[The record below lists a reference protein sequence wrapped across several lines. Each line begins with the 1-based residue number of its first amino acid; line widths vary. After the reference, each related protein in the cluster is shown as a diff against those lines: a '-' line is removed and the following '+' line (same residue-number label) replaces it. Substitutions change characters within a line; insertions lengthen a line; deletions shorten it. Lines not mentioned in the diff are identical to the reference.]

1 MKYKLIVLCLA
12 LALVVVGCGMRSEPA
27 PAPQFA
33 VPEEMEYPGAWGEA
47 TSGVAFDA
55 ASAHLPAAEP
65 VKMIIYNADLSLTVR
80 DSSVAQE
87 DITHIVEGIGGYVSN
102 SSSYTYSGG
111 LRRITLTL
119 RLPADKFNAV
129 MSELRDMAMEVT
141 QETIGTQDV
150 TQEYVDLESRLRALE
165 AKADRL
171 EELMEEA
178 EDTEAVLSV
187 YQHLSQTQ
195 IEIEQT
201 KGRMQY
207 LERSAAM
214 ATITVTLTPDA
225 LSQPIE
231 IAGWR
236 PAGIVKAAFEA
247 LVHVFQWLIGAL
259 IWIVILVIPVL
270 LFLGGL
276 LYLVIKGLRLIFGRR
291 RGAPK
296 TPAPAENVSSTTN
309 HDNGEPTGS

>member
-1 MKYKLIVLCLA
+1 MKYKLLALCLA
-12 LALVVVGCGMRSEPA
+12 LIFVVTGCAKAFEPINA
-27 PAPQFA
+27 PLAESPS
-33 VPEEMEYPGAWGEA
+33 EEMASDRDSGGATGSA
-47 TSGVAFDA
+47 AYNA
-55 ASAHLPAAEP
+55 ASVDLQAAEP
-65 VKMIIYNADLSLTVR
+65 TKMIIYNAEMSLVVK
-80 DSSVAQE
+80 DSDVAQE
-87 DITHIVEGIGGYVSN
+87 DITRLVEGVGGYVSN

-119 RLPADKFNAV
+119 RLPAEKFNETMTA
-129 MSELRDMAMEVT
+129 LRDMAMEVT

-171 EELMEEA
+171 EQLMEEA
-178 EDTEAVLSV
+178 EDTEAVLAV
-187 YQHLSQTQ
+187 YEQLSQTQ

-214 ATITVTLTPDA
+214 ATITVSLTPDA

-231 IAGWR
+231 VAGWR
-236 PAGIVKAAFEA
+236 PGGVAKESFQALIKA
-247 LVHVFQWLIGAL
+247 FQWLINAL
-259 IWIVILVIPVL
+259 IRIVILVLPIM

-276 LYLVIKGLRLIFGRR
+276 LYLFIKGLRLIFGGRR
-291 RGAPK
+291 RAPK
-296 TPAPAENVSSTTN
+296 TP
-309 HDNGEPTGS
+309 PTPPVAGV